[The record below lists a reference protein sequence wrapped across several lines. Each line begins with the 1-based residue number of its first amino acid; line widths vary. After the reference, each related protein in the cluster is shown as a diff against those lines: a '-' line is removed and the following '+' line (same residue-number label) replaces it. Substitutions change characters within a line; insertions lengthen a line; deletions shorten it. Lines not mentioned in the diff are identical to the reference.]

1 VLLPSIGAEI
11 VTTGATPWL
20 TVTDLV
26 SEPYELVATTV
37 MVFAPGL
44 RVTVAGL
51 VAAAPLTV

>member
-1 VLLPSIGAEI
+1 M
-11 VTTGATPWL
+11 